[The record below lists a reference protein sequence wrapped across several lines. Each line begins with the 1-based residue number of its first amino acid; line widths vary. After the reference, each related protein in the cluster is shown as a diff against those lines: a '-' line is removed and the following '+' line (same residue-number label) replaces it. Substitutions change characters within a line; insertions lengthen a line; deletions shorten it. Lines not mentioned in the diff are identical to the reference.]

1 MAACAAA
8 LAGCATCIVV
18 QSEYYDTTGQV
29 IAPKAEDR
37 PVEIL
42 EQRPDR
48 PYQEIGVVKVL
59 ARRGTAHAHLN
70 KEMIDRARSAGADA
84 IIGVEYAE
92 DTSGSLIFCGRVVST
107 KKNVSAVGKAIVFT
121 PHPVPP
127 SGGTGGIPP
136 HGGDSESQGATGVIP
151 RGSTD
156 QP

>member
-1 MAACAAA
+1 MRRGVYPLVIMAACAAA
-8 LAGCATCIVV
+8 LTGCATCVVV

-37 PVEIL
+37 SVEIL

-48 PYQEIGVVKVL
+48 PYQEIGIVKVL
-59 ARRGTAHAHLN
+59 ARQGTAHAHLN

-84 IIGVEYAE
+84 IIDVEYGE

-107 KKNVSAVGKAIVFT
+107 KRNAGALGKAIVY
-121 PHPVPP
+121 
-127 SGGTGGIPP
+127 
-136 HGGDSESQGATGVIP
+136 
-151 RGSTD
+151 TD